1 VLTFLGTVSLVAWQ
15 YKKKK
20 TAGLLIGLICA
31 IKPQWGI
38 LLLWGALRRQW
49 AMVIV
54 GALTLTILIAISAF
68 IYGLH
73 HFVDYLSVLSFL
85 SQRGEAYF
93 PNQSVNGLLN
103 RLFFNGNNLHFAD
116 ESFPPFNPVIYGST
130 LISSLLIITTAL
142 FWRWRDISNV
152 DAPELA
158 IMMLSMTIASP
169 IAWEHHYGYSVAHFC
184 HYTTSRAVKTSIWKV
199 DKRVLGRNL
208 LPVKSAA

>member
-1 VLTFLGTVSLVAWQ
+1 
-15 YKKKK
+15 
-20 TAGLLIGLICA
+20 
-31 IKPQWGI
+31 
-38 LLLWGALRRQW
+38 
-49 AMVIV
+49 MVIV

-68 IYGLH
+68 MYGLQ

-169 IAWEHHYGYSVAHFC
+169 IAWEHHYA
-184 HYTTSRAVKTSIWKV
+184 I
-199 DKRVLGRNL
+199 L
-208 LPVKSAA
+208 LPIFAITLPLALSKQVFGKWTNAFLVGIFFLSSQRLDFTNHFADTRLNILQSYLFFAGMFMLYRISQTKRKIQLVKKDD